1 MQIRRLAFALAALGL
16 VAGAGCKKTPSKTE
30 ITFARFFGACEA
42 DYGKVNEAAKGR
54 GECGIITTLVN
65 EFNATNK
72 DGIVVKP
79 QIIEW
84 GPYYD
89 QISAR
94 MTAGD
99 VPDVSVMHESV
110 LGDFVARG
118 LVEPLDDEF
127 KKAGIDPNQ
136 FTEHGRNGVT
146 VGGKI
151 YALPYDTHAW
161 LWHMNANLFKKAGL
175 VNDDGSIKLPT
186 SADELLAQAKQFKEA
201 TGKPYFAWPTV
212 NETAAQLRTLIT
224 LVAQQGGKLFPE
236 DKKIDLHSPEAM
248 TALKLMDTLYKEGHI
263 KPNLDYGLANQA
275 FLNGDVGCVVV
286 GTWTIDSFI
295 EASDPATSPL
305 HGGYQVYP
313 FAKLYANKAAWAD
326 GHSWVIFKGGAKD
339 PAKRKA
345 ALTFMKYLFDRNF
358 EWART
363 GHLTVSKTVLDS
375 AQFQDLPF
383 RKSIMEITSTGAAI
397 PLTVPRQRAL
407 QDIVG
412 EEIAN
417 MWLTSKP
424 VEAAAQDGEART
436 NKLLAGVK

>member
-1 MQIRRLAFALAALGL
+1 MPMRRLALALTALALGSL
-16 VAGAGCKKTPSKTE
+16 AGCSRTKPTTE

-94 MTAGD
+94 MVAGD

-118 LVEPLDDEF
+118 LVEPLDDAF
-127 KKAGIDPNQ
+127 KQAGIDVGQ
-136 FTEHGRNGVT
+136 FTDHGKNGVT
-146 VGGKI
+146 MGGKV

-175 VNDDGSIKLPT
+175 VGADGNVVLPKDADD
-186 SADELLAQAKQFKEA
+186 LLAQARKFKEA

-212 NETAAQLRTLIT
+212 NETAAQLRTLVT

-236 DKKIDLHSPEAM
+236 DRKIDLHSNEAM
-248 TALKLMDTLYKEGHI
+248 TALKLMDTLFKEGHI
-263 KPNLDYGLANQA
+263 KPNLDYGAANQA

-286 GTWTIDSFI
+286 GTWTIDSFM
-295 EASDPATSPL
+295 EAADAAASPL

-345 ALTFMKYLFDRNF
+345 ALTFMRFLFDRNF

-363 GHLTVSKTVLDS
+363 GHLTINKAALAS
-375 AQFQDLPF
+375 AAFQGLPY

-397 PLTVPRQRAL
+397 PLSVPRQRAL

-417 MWLTSKP
+417 MWLSQKP
-424 VEAAAQDGEART
+424 VDAAARSGEERT
-436 NKLLAGVK
+436 NKLLAEVK

>member
-1 MQIRRLAFALAALGL
+1 
-16 VAGAGCKKTPSKTE
+16 
-30 ITFARFFGACEA
+30 
-42 DYGKVNEAAKGR
+42 
-54 GECGIITTLVN
+54 
-65 EFNATNK
+65 
-72 DGIVVKP
+72 
-79 QIIEW
+79 
-84 GPYYD
+84 
-89 QISAR
+89 
-94 MTAGD
+94 
-99 VPDVSVMHESV
+99 MHESV
-110 LGDFVARG
+110 LGDFVARK
-118 LVEPLDDEF
+118 LVEPLDDAF
-127 KKAGIDPNQ
+127 KQAGIDPSQ
-136 FTEHGRNGVT
+136 FTDHGRNGVT

-175 VNDDGSIKLPT
+175 TNADGSIQLPKDA
-186 SADELLAQAKQFKEA
+186 SDLLAQARKFKAA
-201 TGKPYFAWPTV
+201 TGKAYFAWPTV

-236 DKKIDLHSPEAM
+236 DKKIDLHSKEAR
-248 TALKLMDTLYKEGHI
+248 TALQLMDTLYKEGHI
-263 KPNLDYGLANQA
+263 KPNLDYGAANQA
-275 FLNGDVGCVVV
+275 FLSGDVGCVVV
-286 GTWTIDSFI
+286 GTWTIDDFI
-295 EASDPATSPL
+295 ANSDKADSAL

-313 FAKLYANKAAWAD
+313 FAKLYAKKAAWAD

-358 EWART
+358 EWSRT
-363 GHLTVSKTVLDS
+363 GHLTISKTVLNS

-417 MWLTSKP
+417 MWLTNKP
-424 VEAAAQDGEART
+424 VDAAAKDGEART